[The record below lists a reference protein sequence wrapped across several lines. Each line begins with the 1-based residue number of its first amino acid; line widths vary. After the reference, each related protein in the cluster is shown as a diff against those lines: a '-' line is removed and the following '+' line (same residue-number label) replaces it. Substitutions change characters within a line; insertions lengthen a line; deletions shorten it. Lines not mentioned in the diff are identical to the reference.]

1 MCSSRSFI
9 LDDSL
14 KKNIAFGLDE
24 KEIDIEKVK
33 KVLKEAGLENF
44 LQDLENNLNIV
55 IGERGERVSGGQK
68 QRIGIARALYFEPEL
83 LILTVHKLT

>member
-1 MCSSRSFI
+1 M
-9 LDDSL
+9 
-14 KKNIAFGLDE
+14 KKKL
-24 KEIDIEKVK
+24 IEKVK

-83 LILTVHKLT
+83 LIDESTSSLDKKTEENYQ